1 MNFNFNLKKLY
12 MDYKLQIYLEY
23 TCNINYQIA
32 KLKKN
37 H

>member
-1 MNFNFNLKKLY
+1 